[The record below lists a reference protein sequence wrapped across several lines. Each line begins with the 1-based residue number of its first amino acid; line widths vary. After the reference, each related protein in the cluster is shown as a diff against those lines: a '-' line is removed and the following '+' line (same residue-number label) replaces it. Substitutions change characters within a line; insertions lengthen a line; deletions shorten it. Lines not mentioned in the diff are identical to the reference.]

1 MLSSSQTSING
12 LSSGITAKRVYLSTT
27 PREYDAFI
35 IF

>member
-12 LSSGITAKRVYLSTT
+12 LSSGITAKRVYPSTT
-27 PREYDAFI
+27 TREYDTFI

>member
-1 MLSSSQTSING
+1 MLSSSQTNING
-12 LSSGITAKRVYLSTT
+12 LSSGITAKGVYPSTT